1 MKKAAENAV
10 GETIINRFAQNNT
23 TTLHPVNRKR
33 SQLPLHQGINA
44 RRMELQQP
52 QPMPRVQTR
61 NAAFYYKRPVPSPR
75 MKKERN
81 PLPSGYFGSQ
91 RSYITENLRSRLQ
104 LKSLQNKKL
113 NLNTFGESK
122 FKKQNCYVVNL
133 QLQKT
138 EYDDPLTI
146 SALTFPVICWPLALP
161 LNVSTSYA
169 HLDGLELA
177 DEPCT
182 SARSIDLLIGS
193 DYYWNFVTGETKRGV
208 KGPITINS
216 KFYWLLSGSINE
228 ALDQGYVTYS
238 NLIIEGQYPLFQP
251 NADGVLA
258 ISLNDFWEPE
268 SNKSFEI
275 DIK

>member
-1 MKKAAENAV
+1 
-10 GETIINRFAQNNT
+10 
-23 TTLHPVNRKR
+23 
-33 SQLPLHQGINA
+33 
-44 RRMELQQP
+44 
-52 QPMPRVQTR
+52 
-61 NAAFYYKRPVPSPR
+61 

-81 PLPSGYFGSQ
+81 QLPSGYYSTMEVKG
-91 RSYITENLRSRLQ
+91 RTLPRIYVRDY
-104 LKSLQNKKL
+104 SLNIKEKNKKL
-113 NLNTFGESK
+113 NLNTLGESK
-122 FKKQNCYVVNL
+122 FKKQNCNVVNL

-138 EYDDPLTI
+138 EYNDPLTI

-193 DYYWNFVTGETKRGV
+193 DYHWNFVTGEMKRGV
-208 KGPITINS
+208 EGPIAINS
-216 KFYWLLSGSINE
+216 WFDWLLLGSING

-251 NADGVLA
+251 SADDVLA
-258 ISLNDFWEPE
+258 NSLKDFWETE
-268 SNKSFEI
+268 SIGISDLSAKENVKNKAFEI
-275 DIK
+275 DVK